1 MKSNSFWSVRW
12 ILTTLLAIA
21 GVAVLARLG
30 IWQLD
35 RLAERRVFNERV
47 LSQLQASPLDL
58 NQAENQAADLY
69 NMEYRSVSV
78 SGEYDFSQEVLLR
91 NQALDGQLGFHVL
104 TPLRIANS
112 DRAVLVDRGWIPF
125 DQSAPDLRAQYQE
138 PGMVVV
144 NGVIRRPQSKPD
156 FGGIPDPPLADGE
169 TRLDAWNIVNLE
181 RIQLQVDLP
190 LLPAYIVQ
198 SPDPGWSGLPAR
210 QQVLPEITEGS
221 HFGYALQ
228 WFTFASILAL
238 GYPFFVRRQLRQSA
252 GPEPQ

>member
-1 MKSNSFWSVRW
+1 M
-12 ILTTLLAIA
+12 
-21 GVAVLARLG
+21 
-30 IWQLD
+30 
-35 RLAERRVFNERV
+35 
-47 LSQLQASPLDL
+47 
-58 NQAENQAADLY
+58 
-69 NMEYRSVSV
+69 
-78 SGEYDFSQEVLLR
+78 LLR

-125 DQSAPDLRAQYQE
+125 DQSAPELRAQYQE
-138 PGMVVV
+138 PGTVVV

-156 FGGIPDPPLADGE
+156 FGGIPDPPLAEGE
-169 TRLDAWNIVNLE
+169 TRLDGWNIVNLE